1 MTLCRSFYNI
11 LVVAARNDVVA
22 FAKVIT
28 IKAVGGYSNK
38 GEHLA
43 IMKMEAVTIVAT
55 WIKADTRMG
64 PSMTS
69 SDQACDPI
77 YADFPT
83 AWIKSKI
90 QIRVIAFNL
99 ILQEIQEFLGALA

>member
-28 IKAVGGYSNK
+28 IKALGGYSNK

-55 WIKADTRMG
+55 
-64 PSMTS
+64 
-69 SDQACDPI
+69 
-77 YADFPT
+77 
-83 AWIKSKI
+83 
-90 QIRVIAFNL
+90 
-99 ILQEIQEFLGALA
+99 

>member
-11 LVVAARNDVVA
+11 LVVAARNDAVA

-55 WIKADTRMG
+55 
-64 PSMTS
+64 
-69 SDQACDPI
+69 
-77 YADFPT
+77 
-83 AWIKSKI
+83 
-90 QIRVIAFNL
+90 
-99 ILQEIQEFLGALA
+99 